1 VTRLRALS
9 PVALEMLASIHQH
22 GLLSTPQLHALH
34 TPGLTMR
41 QAQRIFSRRRRD
53 GTMAGL
59 AHTDPSLVQAI
70 GSADRTPTSLWFL
83 TPEGRR
89 VLPGTRLEQRPR
101 DVTPEQ
107 AAGGKQ
113 AHTLRVNDVGVAFVL
128 AARARGDE
136 CGPLAWRH
144 EIDHPISAGARGKRT
159 ELVRPDSLLRYTWHA
174 PDGRLHAVSRFVELD
189 RGTMQTEDLE
199 EKLRRYAR
207 LWSHR
212 VPGESVAAWVSAY
225 PYGFPEVLV
234 VFCGKHR
241 AALERRMDT
250 LLAFAERDPVVR
262 GASGLVVSCVLLDD
276 LVTLRRVADGE
287 PPRYVL
293 PEGRGPFG
301 PVCIRHDNPGAYVDW
316 LGQRNGRMVEDVADG
331 QGALL

>member
-1 VTRLRALS
+1 MTRLRALS

-41 QAQRIFSRRRRD
+41 ETQRKLRAL
-53 GTMAGL
+53 GEGATPL
-59 AHTDPSLVQAI
+59 LQAI

-113 AHTLRVNDVGVAFVL
+113 AHDLLVNTVGVAFVL
-128 AARARGDE
+128 AARRRGDE
-136 CGPLAWRH
+136 CPPLAWRH
-144 EIDHPISAGARGKRT
+144 EVDHPISTGSRGKRA
-159 ELVRPDSLLRYTWHA
+159 EVVRPDALLRYTLRGADGSRHA
-174 PDGRLHAVSRFVELD
+174 TSRFIELD
-189 RGTMQTEDLE
+189 RNTMTTEDLE
-199 EKLRRYAR
+199 EKLRKYAR
-207 LWSHR
+207 LWSFR
-212 VPGESVAAWVSAY
+212 APGESKPAWMASY
-225 PYGFPEVLV
+225 SFGFPEVLLV
-234 VFCGKHR
+234 LANGSRSGETRHT
-241 AALERRMDT
+241 LEDRMDT
-250 LLAFAERDPVVR
+250 LLAFAERDPVMR

-276 LVTLRRVADGE
+276 LVTLRRVSESE

-316 LGQRNGRMVEDVADG
+316 LGQRNVRVVEDVADG